1 MTLVMRQDAIT
12 SGPSLS
18 AFIPEAG
25 PTDPLDGPADL
36 IDRAASAVIASFTQ
50 GLSPASLGGAFADW
64 MTHLAVAP
72 GHQLHLAAKLV
83 RKTARFADYLQRT
96 AASSTIDPCIRP
108 LPQDHRFD
116 DPAWENWPFSAIHQ
130 AFLLSQQW
138 WDAAATV
145 GGVTPRHQEV
155 VRFVLRQML
164 DVMAP
169 SNFIATN
176 PVVQRRIVETGGHCL
191 FEGAS
196 NLVDDMRRLTA
207 RERPAGA
214 DRFRVGVDV
223 AATPGKIVYRNRL
236 IELIQYVPMT
246 DSVRPEPVLIVPAW
260 IMKYYILD
268 LSPENSLVR
277 WLAAQGY
284 TVFILS
290 WRNPEERDRDLDL
303 EDYRRLGIMDALDA
317 ILAITGAAKV
327 HAAGY
332 CAGGTLLAIA
342 AAAMARD
349 NDPRLATMTLL
360 AAQTEFSEPGELG
373 LFIDEAEVHF
383 LENMMWAQGYLD
395 SRQMSGAFQLLRSN
409 DLIWS
414 RLVHSYL
421 MGEREP
427 LSDLMAWNSDGTRV
441 PYAMHSQYLR
451 ALFLGDDLAEG
462 RYRVDGRPIALEDI
476 HHDIFAVATEWDHV
490 APWRSVHKIHLLTD
504 AQLTFLLA
512 TGGHNAG
519 IVSEPGRQGPSYRLL
534 EREEDGRYVDPDNWL
549 TQARNH
555 EGSWWPAWA
564 AWLDSR
570 SGPLQPPPSLGHAGK
585 GYPVLDG
592 APGSYVR
599 AP

>member
-1 MTLVMRQDAIT
+1 MSALV
-12 SGPSLS
+12 
-18 AFIPEAG
+18 PEAG
-25 PTDPLDGPADL
+25 AVDPLDGPADL
-36 IDRAASAVIASFTQ
+36 IDRAASAVIASVTR

-64 MTHLAVAP
+64 MMHLAVAP
-72 GHQLHLAAKLV
+72 GRQLHLGANLG
-83 RKTARFADYLQRT
+83 RKAVRFADYLQRT
-96 AASSTIDPCIRP
+96 AVSGDADPCIRP
-108 LPQDHRFD
+108 LPQDRRFD
-116 DPAWENWPFSAIHQ
+116 DPAWRTWPFNAIHQ
-130 AFLLSQQW
+130 AFLLGQQW

-145 GGVTPRHQEV
+145 NGVTPRHQEV

-176 PVVQRRIVETGGHCL
+176 PVVQHRIVESGGHCL

-196 NLVDDMRRLTA
+196 NLADDVRRALA
-207 RERPAGA
+207 REQPAGA
-214 DRFRVGVDV
+214 ERFQVGVDV

-236 IELIQYVPMT
+236 IELIQYAPAT
-246 DSVRPEPVLIVPAW
+246 DSVRPEPLLIVPAW

-268 LSPENSLVR
+268 LSPGNSLVR
-277 WLAAQGY
+277 WLVGQGY

-290 WRNPEERDRDLDL
+290 WRNPGQSDRDIDL
-303 EDYRRLGIMDALDA
+303 EDYRRMGIMDAIDA
-317 ILAITGAAKV
+317 IVAITGAAKV

-395 SRQMSGAFQLLRSN
+395 SGQMSGAFQLLRSN

-427 LSDLMAWNSDGTRV
+427 MSDLMAWNGDGTRL

-451 ALFLGDDLAEG
+451 ALFLDDDLAEG
-462 RYRVDGRPIALEDI
+462 RYRVDGRPVALEDI
-476 HHDIFAVATEWDHV
+476 RHDIFAVATEWDHV

-504 AQLTFLLA
+504 AQLTFLLT

-519 IVSEPGRQGPSYRLL
+519 IVSEPGREGRSYHLL
-534 EREEDGRYVDPDNWL
+534 EREADGHYVDPDNWL
-549 TQARNH
+549 AQARRH

-564 AWLDSR
+564 TWLDAR
-570 SGPLQPPPSLGHAGK
+570 SGPPQTPPPLGHAEK
-585 GYPVLDG
+585 GCPVLDD

-599 AP
+599 AQ